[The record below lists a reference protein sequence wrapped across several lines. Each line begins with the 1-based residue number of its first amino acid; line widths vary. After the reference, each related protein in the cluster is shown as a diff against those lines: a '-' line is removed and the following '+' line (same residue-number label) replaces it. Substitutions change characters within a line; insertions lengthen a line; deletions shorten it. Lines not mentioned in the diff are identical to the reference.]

1 MYSANPTRPAAF
13 CRPFP
18 GASLWA
24 CVSLAVLA
32 GCGAPEETRMPG
44 WVAELTDPR
53 MEGRETGTPGERAAA
68 HWVDSVLTSLGLEP
82 AGDSAAYQR
91 FSFKPHPPM
100 QVHGGDSAA
109 SMGMALVREITGHN
123 VLFRIPAPRPK
134 AIGVLAAHYDHLGYG
149 GENSLHRGS
158 PEIHFGADD
167 NASGVAVMCEVAS
180 RLVERPIADEVLVAA
195 FSGEEKGLWGSN
207 YFCEHPTVDLARVKY
222 MLNLDMVGRMRGD
235 TLAVY
240 GTGTSPGWMKLLE
253 SCNTDSL
260 VLVASESGIGPSDHT
275 SFYLEDIPVLHFFT
289 GQHPEYHKPTDTA
302 DRLNYE
308 GMQRIAE
315 FVERV
320 MRALDGQQEW
330 PFTATKEEASD
341 TPRFKVTLGVV
352 PDYLFQDKG
361 MRIDGVTADRP
372 AARAGLQ
379 RGDIVVRIDTIEVV
393 DMQSYMKALSVYEPG
408 TGSEVTVLRS
418 GTPLSVRVTWD

>member
-1 MYSANPTRPAAF
+1 
-13 CRPFP
+13 
-18 GASLWA
+18 
-24 CVSLAVLA
+24 
-32 GCGAPEETRMPG
+32 
-44 WVAELTDPR
+44 
-53 MEGRETGTPGERAAA
+53 
-68 HWVDSVLTSLGLEP
+68 
-82 AGDSAAYQR
+82 
-91 FSFKPHPPM
+91 
-100 QVHGGDSAA
+100 
-109 SMGMALVREITGHN
+109 
-123 VLFRIPAPRPK
+123 
-134 AIGVLAAHYDHLGYG
+134 
-149 GENSLHRGS
+149 
-158 PEIHFGADD
+158 
-167 NASGVAVMCEVAS
+167 
-180 RLVERPIADEVLVAA
+180 
-195 FSGEEKGLWGSN
+195 
-207 YFCEHPTVDLARVKY
+207 VDLARVKY

-240 GTGTSPGWMKLLE
+240 GTGTSPGWMQLLE

-289 GQHPEYHKPTDTA
+289 GQHQEYHKPTDTA

-308 GMQRIAE
+308 GMQRIAD

-379 RGDIVVRIDTIEVV
+379 RGDIVVRIDTMEVV
-393 DMQSYMKALSVYEPG
+393 DMQSYMKALSVFEPG
-408 TGSEVTVLRS
+408 SGSEVTVLRA
-418 GTPLSVRVTWD
+418 GNALTVQVTWD